1 MKPRNHGEMTAL
13 YRLHEGLRR
22 NVTIHCDYGIADNIR
37 MKSRAQH
44 SSYSFSKQT
53 TEGFALIQDISIRWG
68 RFRFTGR
75 HALFDTDHYDDRQ
88 YVYEQDAWLAYSLPA
103 YSGVGVRNYALFEYK
118 VHKQL
123 TIWLRYALTRL
134 TKEGEIGS
142 GPDRIEGNTKNDVK
156 FQARLRF

>member
-1 MKPRNHGEMTAL
+1 MKPRNQSEVSAIYQLRKGI
-13 YRLHEGLRR
+13 RR
-22 NVTIHCDYGIADNIR
+22 NVTMSCDYGIGGNIR
-37 MKSRAQH
+37 LKSRVQYGN
-44 SSYSFSKQT
+44 YSLSGEM
-53 TEGFALIQDISIRWG
+53 TEGFALIQDLSFKWG
-68 RFRFTGR
+68 RFKFTGR
-75 HALFDTDHYDDRQ
+75 HALFHTDHYDNRQ

-103 YSGVGVRNYALFEYK
+103 YSGVGARNYALFEYK